1 MNGYKDLR
9 VWQKGLD
16 IAYTLI
22 EITGQFPSHIRF
34 TLGDQ
39 MQRAAISIP
48 SNLAEGYGR
57 NSPNELRRF
66 AYISLGSAM
75 ELETQLIL
83 LKRLN
88 IIEELTMINIISEL
102 DCLLRMLNRYIQTM
116 KES

>member
-16 IAYTLI
+16 ISYEMI
-22 EITGQFPSHIRF
+22 SITGRLPNHIRF

-57 NSPNELRRF
+57 NSAKELRRF

-83 LKRLN
+83 LHRLN
-88 IIEELTMINIISEL
+88 LVEESVIVRLMDELTL
-102 DCLLRMLNRYIQTM
+102 LLRMLNKYLQTL
-116 KES
+116 KDF

>member
-16 IAYTLI
+16 IAYQLI
-22 EITGQFPSHIRF
+22 EVTGKLPSNVRF

-39 MQRAAISIP
+39 MQRSAISIP

-57 NSPNELRRF
+57 NSPKELRRF

-88 IIEELTMINIISEL
+88 VIEESMTTNIINEL
-102 DCLLRMLNRYIQTM
+102 EHLLRMLNRYVQTM
-116 KES
+116 KDS